1 MKKILLD
8 TNAYT
13 SVLAGSDQMLNIIA
27 KAHTVFMSV
36 IVIGELHAGFRG
48 GSLHNQNVVLLQKFL
63 HKSSV
68 EIINVTTETADI
80 FGMVKDNLKKAGTP
94 LPINDIWI
102 AAHIME
108 TGSEL
113 ITYDSHFDK
122 IPGLR
127 MCKPIPE

>member
-1 MKKILLD
+1 MKKMLLD

-13 SVLAGSDQMLNIIA
+13 GLLSGDERVLDYIS
-27 KAHTVFMSV
+27 KARVVLMSV

-48 GSLHNQNVVLLQKFL
+48 GLKQSQNNELLQKFL
-63 HKSSV
+63 KKSSV
-68 EIINVTTETADI
+68 EIINVTIETAEI

-102 AAHIME
+102 AAQAIEM
-108 TGSEL
+108 GSVL
-113 ITYDSHFDK
+113 ISFDSHFHK

-127 MCKPIPE
+127 IWDL

>member
-1 MKKILLD
+1 MKKMLLD

-13 SVLAGSDQMLNIIA
+13 GLLSGDERVLDYIS
-27 KAHTVFMSV
+27 KARVVLMSV

-48 GSLHNQNVVLLQKFL
+48 GLKQSQNNELLQKFL
-63 HKSSV
+63 KKSSV
-68 EIINVTTETADI
+68 EIINVTIETAEI

-102 AAHIME
+102 AAQAIEM
-108 TGSEL
+108 GSIL
-113 ITYDSHFDK
+113 ISFDSHFHK

-127 MCKPIPE
+127 IWNL

>member
-1 MKKILLD
+1 MKKMLLD

-13 SVLAGSDQMLNIIA
+13 GLLSGDERVLDYIS
-27 KAHTVFMSV
+27 KARVVLMSV

-48 GSLHNQNVVLLQKFL
+48 GLKQSQNNELLQKIL
-63 HKSSV
+63 KKSSV
-68 EIINVTTETADI
+68 EIINVTIETAEI

-102 AAHIME
+102 AAQAIEM
-108 TGSEL
+108 GSIL
-113 ITYDSHFDK
+113 ISFDSHFRK

-127 MCKPIPE
+127 IWDL

>member
-13 SVLAGSDQMLNIIA
+13 SLLAGADQVLNFIA
-27 KAHTVFMSV
+27 RAHTVLMST

-48 GSLHNQNVVLLQKFL
+48 GSRFNQNVELLQKFL
-63 HKSSV
+63 QKSNV
-68 EIINVTTETADI
+68 EIITVTSETAEI
-80 FGMVKDNLKKAGTP
+80 FGMLKDNLKKAGTP

-102 AAHIME
+102 AANTME
-108 TGSEL
+108 TGSKL
-113 ITYDSHFDK
+113 ITYESHFDK

-127 MCKPIPE
+127 ISRPDSE

>member
-1 MKKILLD
+1 MKKMLLD

-13 SVLAGSDQMLNIIA
+13 GLLSGDERVLDYIS
-27 KAHTVFMSV
+27 KARVVLMSV

-48 GSLHNQNVVLLQKFL
+48 GLKQSQNNELLQKFL
-63 HKSSV
+63 KKSSV
-68 EIINVTTETADI
+68 EIINVTIETAEI

-102 AAHIME
+102 AAQAIEM
-108 TGSEL
+108 GSIL
-113 ITYDSHFDK
+113 ISFDSHFRI

-127 MCKPIPE
+127 IWDL